1 VQSLQFRQ
9 VATSQR
15 QIRSDAYDPDVVS
28 LWGANP
34 YQSVMRAISLTLLV
48 FALALPAAAVAQD
61 VPPGNSGIDQY
72 QESVPGVGGN
82 RPAGESGSGGSGTSS
97 GGSGTASPGGSTSAS
112 GKSQISPSTIR
123 KLDKQGP
130 DGKATAAVAAATAP
144 APTPARDLGSPGDSG
159 PGMGWVLPVI
169 LALALAGALAVVV
182 MRRRGAPPG
191 PA

>member
-1 VQSLQFRQ
+1 MRGIS
-9 VATSQR
+9 VA
-15 QIRSDAYDPDVVS
+15 
-28 LWGANP
+28 
-34 YQSVMRAISLTLLV
+34 LLV
-48 FALALPAAAVAQD
+48 LALAMPAAAVAQD

-82 RPAGESGSGGSGTSS
+82 KPTGGS
-97 GGSGTASPGGSTSAS
+97 GSGTAGTDATAGTAGTAS
-112 GKSQISPSTIR
+112 GSGVTRISPSTVR
-123 KLDKQGP
+123 KLDKQGA
-130 DGKATAAVAAATAP
+130 DGKATAAAAAATAP
-144 APTPARDLGSPGDSG
+144 APTPARDLGSSNDSG